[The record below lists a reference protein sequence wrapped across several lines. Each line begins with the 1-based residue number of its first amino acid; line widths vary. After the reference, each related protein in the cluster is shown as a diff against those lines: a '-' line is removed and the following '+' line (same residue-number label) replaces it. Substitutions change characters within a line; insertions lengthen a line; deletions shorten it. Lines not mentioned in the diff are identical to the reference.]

1 MSHVEPRFFCLTS
14 QTSLCEMHKT
24 GKCTCKA
31 CKTALKYANSVK
43 FLSRK
48 KKQTNQ
54 KQNET
59 IFASVFIILLVGPL
73 LRSCIPHIYN
83 LYLKAL
89 GHAVVGNFVLF
100 CYL

>member
-1 MSHVEPRFFCLTS
+1 
-14 QTSLCEMHKT
+14 MHKT

-48 KKQTNQ
+48 KKQTNKQTKKQKQ

-59 IFASVFIILLVGPL
+59 IFASVFIILPVGPL

-83 LYLKAL
+83 LYLKGL
-89 GHAVVGNFVLF
+89 GHAVLGNFVLF